1 MTDTR
6 ERLDHPPVDLLEAP
20 PDWAMAATVA
30 LLVAGW
36 LSWFAVAAYRLI
48 VVT

>member
-1 MTDTR
+1 MTDMR
-6 ERLDHPPVDLLEAP
+6 EHLDHPPADLIEAP

-30 LLVAGW
+30 LLIAGW

-48 VVT
+48 VMT

>member
-6 ERLDHPPVDLLEAP
+6 ERLDHPPVP
-20 PDWAMAATVA
+20 PDWAMPVTVA

-48 VVT
+48 MVT